1 MRKLIMYMGLTV
13 FPCVLLA
20 QENSKVNVVQ
30 SPEITDLMERYKAY
44 NERNKTVE
52 GYRLH
57 IMFSNDRNEAYNA
70 KAKLYKDFPSENCY
84 VEYEQP
90 YYKLRMG
97 DYADR
102 FEAARMLNEVLPFY
116 QGAFVVK
123 DKIQVKN

>member
-1 MRKLIMYMGLTV
+1 MYMGLTV